1 VFEENLQIEEGLFL
15 LQRCKMK
22 GIFWNSRGLS
32 DLAKT
37 RFLRETSEEQDL
49 AFIALL
55 ETGKKDFSQDTLD
68 IFSGGRN
75 FV

>member
-1 VFEENLQIEEGLFL
+1 
-15 LQRCKMK
+15 MK

-37 RFLRETSEEQDL
+37 RFLSETSKEQDL

-55 ETGKKDFSQDTLD
+55 ETGKKEFSQDTLSN
-68 IFSGGRN
+68 FSVALDGAPWAFRGHPSGCESGC
-75 FV
+75 VGCW

>member
-1 VFEENLQIEEGLFL
+1 
-15 LQRCKMK
+15 MK

-37 RFLRETSEEQDL
+37 RFLRETSIEQDL

-55 ETGKKDFSQDTLD
+55 ETGKQDLSQRSLNN
-68 IFSGGRN
+68 FSGGNSFSLALDRPSGKVRGY
-75 FV
+75 FAGG